1 MAEHDS
7 GYKLLFSHRE
17 MVEDLLRG
25 FLDAD
30 WIQDLDFST
39 LERVGDSYVSGR
51 LRQLRGDLV
60 WRLRWKDPGRGWF
73 YLYFLLEF
81 QSTPDPTM
89 ALRLSGYV
97 SLLLAGLVRSGEV
110 KIADGLPAVVPLVLY
125 NGKRPWNVPLDL
137 TSLFRAV
144 PPGAEIYQPQ
154 LSYLLIDEKRL
165 RPEELARPGSPVAAL
180 FQLETSTPTDLFS
193 LAAELA
199 VFLPPSDES
208 DLRRDFGTW
217 VAHLVRRLHP
227 GAIIP
232 ETLML
237 EDIPMLE
244 ETLREWLQEGRE
256 EGRRAGQVEGRQA
269 GQVEGRQAGQV
280 EGMQQLLLQLLRQ
293 RFGTLPRRVR
303 QQVEA
308 ISSAKRLKEL
318 AKQVLV
324 ADSLQAMGLG

>member
-7 GYKLLFSHRE
+7 GYKLLFSHPE

-25 FLDAD
+25 FLYED
-30 WIQDLDFST
+30 WIQDLDFTT
-39 LERVGDSYVSGR
+39 LERVGDSYVSGK
-51 LRQLRGDLV
+51 LRQLRSDMV
-60 WRLRWKDPGRGWF
+60 WRVRWNDATRGWF

-81 QSTPDPTM
+81 QSTPDPIM
-89 ALRLSGYV
+89 ALRLADYV
-97 SLLLAGLVRSGEV
+97 VLLLAGLVRSGEV
-110 KIADGLPAVVPLVLY
+110 KIADGLPAVLPLVLY
-125 NGKRPWNVPLDL
+125 NGKRPWGVPLDL

-144 PPGAEIYQPQ
+144 PPGCERYQPQ

-180 FQLETSTPTDLFS
+180 FQLETATPSDLFP

-199 VFLPPSDES
+199 AFLPPGDES

-217 VAHLVRRLHP
+217 IARLVRRLHP

-232 ETLML
+232 ETLGL

-256 EGRRAGQVEGRQA
+256 EGR
-269 GQVEGRQAGQV
+269 QAGQV
-280 EGMQQLLLQLLRQ
+280 EGMRQLLLQLLRQ

-308 ISSAKRLKEL
+308 ISSAKQLKEL